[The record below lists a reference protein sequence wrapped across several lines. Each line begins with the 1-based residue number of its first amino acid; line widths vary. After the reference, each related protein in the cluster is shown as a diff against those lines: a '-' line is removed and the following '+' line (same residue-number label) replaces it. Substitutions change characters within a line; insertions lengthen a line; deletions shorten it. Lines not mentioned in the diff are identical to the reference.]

1 MAFTIEKTE
10 VERKG
15 DLVMYSK
22 SYYSCR
28 RFSMVT
34 RYWIELNGKELFSHE
49 RYWDVKDKFDELA
62 KEET

>member
-10 VERKG
+10 MERKG
-15 DLVMYSK
+15 NLVMYYK
-22 SYYSCR
+22 SHYSYR
-28 RFSMVT
+28 RVGMVSY
-34 RYWIELNGKELFSHE
+34 YWIELNGKKVFGHE